1 MIYLARFPNYTLVIT
16 ATRLHNQ
23 YVIARAASH
32 FTIKDFKRVKA
43 LTCKLRANVLT
54 VVCKRFQQLPTMLR
68 GPAVP
73 SGKDTTHKT
82 L

>member
-23 YVIARAASH
+23 YVIARAASR
-32 FTIKDFKRVKA
+32 FTIKDF
-43 LTCKLRANVLT
+43 NVLT